1 MKFCIE
7 FAYYSATLY
16 FRATHYLCILWWPKQ
31 LQDFKSL
38 CPIGRGQGFYH
49 PGDGETAKEVW
60 EERRLVL
67 HHLVLRRWEQHW
79 HSHHYQ
85 AGQALILCA
94 QNYLCS
100 GLYALRVIFAMS
112 CKIQWVHVYLWIKSL
127 HDVMRVCSSL
137 FILPGI
143 FSSSC
148 NFDSGSSCFTQWW
161 KNDNPSRCKSYGV
174 SISHLWG

>member
-94 QNYLCS
+94 QIYLCS
-100 GLYALRVIFAMS
+100 GLYGYALRVIFAMS

-127 HDVMRVCSSL
+127 MSWEFAPVCLYCLGFFPQVVILTQGPLVLNNDERMIIHLDVNH
-137 FILPGI
+137 IG
-143 FSSSC
+143 
-148 NFDSGSSCFTQWW
+148 
-161 KNDNPSRCKSYGV
+161 
-174 SISHLWG
+174 